1 MYHAKPL
8 NKKTRNNKHI
18 VALSMQPYGIQTIV
32 FTELQGL
39 EAARTSYFE
48 ASQKSPTSREQHIQ
62 YRNSLKEYLLRED
75 KYFDSARHEIT
86 QRTERWN
93 AFCDYCALYAALTAA
108 LDNSPLCFI
117 HPKHFGNLEELP
129 VSHLGKRYL
138 TPIPDVPVFET
149 FLEARQAGFNI

>member
-1 MYHAKPL
+1 MYHAKPS
-8 NKKTRNNKHI
+8 NKKTRNNKHT

-32 FTELQGL
+32 FTDRQELD
-39 EAARTSYFE
+39 AARASYYD
-48 ASQKSPTSREQHIQ
+48 ASQKSPISREEHIQ
-62 YRNSLKEYLLRED
+62 YRNSLKAYLLRED

-108 LDNSPLCFI
+108 LDNSPLCLI
-117 HPKHFGNLEELP
+117 HPKHLGDLGHLP

-149 FLEARQAGFNI
+149 FLDARRAGFNI